1 MVTLSSHQSLCVSCA
16 LSVISQAISCW
27 FSSCRRE
34 VFIICQ
40 KPHSWLQSPLARTM
54 AKTLGDHLLNTLE
67 ELLPYDFE
75 KFKLKLQNTSLEKGH
90 SRIPRGHM
98 QMARP
103 VKLAELLLKHY
114 GEEYAVRL
122 TLQILLATNQR
133 QLAEELR
140 KATGPG
146 K

>member
-1 MVTLSSHQSLCVSCA
+1 M
-16 LSVISQAISCW
+16 SVISQAISCL

-40 KPHSWLQSPLARTM
+40 KPLSWLQSLLAHTM
-54 AKTLGDHLLNTLE
+54 AKSLGDHLLNALE
-67 ELLPYDFE
+67 ELPPYDFE
-75 KFKLKLQNTSLEKGH
+75 KFKFKLQNTGLEKGH
-90 SRIPRGHM
+90 SRIPRGHT

-103 VKLAELLLKHY
+103 VKLASLLITYY

-122 TLQILLATNQR
+122 TLQILRATNQR